1 MVTVLLQVLLVL
13 ALCSA
18 VSGGRRR
25 YSRRKY
31 GRKYPGHRHHH
42 KHHKHRHITEYYEPS
57 YERTYEKEYNP
68 HEEEE
73 VIYEDE
79 LDYGD
84 RVVFDTG
91 SRYGGLDLAAALGLT
106 GVGYVANSGGAIHIV
121 GKR

>member
-1 MVTVLLQVLLVL
+1 ML

-18 VSGGRRR
+18 VSEGRRR

-73 VIYEDE
+73 VVYEDE